1 MSAHYGSDTRGKDL
15 PQLGIVVAERQPL
28 VKGTNG
34 LGAGIPGITPDFL
47 LPDTGLVLQLV
58 C

>member
-1 MSAHYGSDTRGKDL
+1 MSACYKSDIRGKGL
-15 PQLGIVVAERQPL
+15 RQLGIVATESQPP

-47 LPDTGLVLQLV
+47 PPDTGLVV
-58 C
+58 